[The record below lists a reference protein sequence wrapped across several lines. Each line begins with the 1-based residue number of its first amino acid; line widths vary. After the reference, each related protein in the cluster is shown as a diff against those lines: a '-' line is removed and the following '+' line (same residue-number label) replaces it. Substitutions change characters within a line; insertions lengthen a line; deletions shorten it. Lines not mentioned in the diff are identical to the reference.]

1 MTQTADT
8 LPATRPKG
16 LVWLVLTIV
25 WTSAEIKSL
34 GKGPKKWKRKMTQE
48 IGFIKINRNRYITTD
63 EQFTVLN
70 IGGSVWVVLKKNAN
84 DNYNTMFIQE
94 PFNRA
99 LEAMSA
105 LRKVIA

>member
-1 MTQTADT
+1 LWA
-8 LPATRPKG
+8 KG
-16 LVWLVLTIV
+16 
-25 WTSAEIKSL
+25 SS
-34 GKGPKKWKRKMTQE
+34 PQKWKKEMTTE

-70 IGGSVWVVLKKNAN
+70 TGGSVWVVLKKNDD
-84 DNYNTMFIQE
+84 DNYNSLFIKE

-105 LRKVIA
+105 LRKAVA